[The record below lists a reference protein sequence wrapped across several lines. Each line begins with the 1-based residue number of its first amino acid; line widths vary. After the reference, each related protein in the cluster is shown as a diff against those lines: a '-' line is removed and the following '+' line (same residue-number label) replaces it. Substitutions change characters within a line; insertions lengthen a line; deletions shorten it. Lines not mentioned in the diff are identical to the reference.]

1 MNNFSSPED
10 ENSCCE
16 SDSQLVKKGKRRGR
30 LREPSGSTSS
40 SCMENVSVPMTSVDS
55 GHIEHAVGS
64 TPMASYN
71 EERMR
76 RKLQFFF
83 MNPIEKWQARRRFP
97 YKFFVQV
104 VKIMLVTIQLCLFAH
119 SRYNHINYTWDN
131 RVTFSHLFLN
141 GWDESREVESYP
153 PSVGPLALYVQSDFF
168 DTIDY
173 AIEGYQNL
181 SKAIGPY
188 SYPNED
194 NIMAPMH
201 LCLYSYKEGTIFG
214 FNESYIFNSEIDTL
228 CLNLTGNVT
237 EIGSEAYLAS
247 KDIIVSF
254 SALVKATLEMSVKT
268 VNFKAAGP
276 IAPPDCYQFNIII
289 LFDNRDHDGQMLLS
303 LDAEPIRLNC
313 KGNIEYTTEANI
325 DDTLR

>member
-55 GHIEHAVGS
+55 GHIEHAVGN

-104 VKIMLVTIQLCLFAH
+104 VKIILVTIQLCLFAH

-173 AIEGYQNL
+173 AIEG
-181 SKAIGPY
+181 
-188 SYPNED
+188 
-194 NIMAPMH
+194 
-201 LCLYSYKEGTIFG
+201 
-214 FNESYIFNSEIDTL
+214 
-228 CLNLTGNVT
+228 
-237 EIGSEAYLAS
+237 
-247 KDIIVSF
+247 
-254 SALVKATLEMSVKT
+254 
-268 VNFKAAGP
+268 
-276 IAPPDCYQFNIII
+276 
-289 LFDNRDHDGQMLLS
+289 
-303 LDAEPIRLNC
+303 
-313 KGNIEYTTEANI
+313 
-325 DDTLR
+325 